1 MTVSQQIEKNMV
13 WWETWKIP
21 WEVRLILFV
30 CLNFINFCTISFK
43 VFHSSWKFFQEM
55 SFVADANIE
64 PDTARSTLDITHR
77 SPASSSDGKED
88 SPATCSYQQ
97 PPSKQKQKVTT
108 MDEETLVKRKQMYDA
123 AIQFMQQPP
132 PAPPQPK
139 SDEDLFGEY
148 QLKLINDHR
157 CKLFIKTKINNLF
170 LPQQMEQISAAAP
183 SSTPLNNQF
192 FSQDYGQYY

>member
-1 MTVSQQIEKNMV
+1 
-13 WWETWKIP
+13 
-21 WEVRLILFV
+21 
-30 CLNFINFCTISFK
+30 
-43 VFHSSWKFFQEM
+43 M
-55 SFVADANIE
+55 SFVANADIE
-64 PDTARSTLDITHR
+64 PDTARSTLDITGR
-77 SPASSSDGKED
+77 SSSSDVKED

-97 PPSKQKQKVTT
+97 PPSKWKQKVTT
-108 MDEETLVKRKQMYDA
+108 MDEETLLKRKQMYDP

-139 SDEDLFGEY
+139 SDEDLFGEFVAS

-157 CKLFIKTKINNLF
+157 CKLFIKAKINNLF
-170 LPQQMEQISAAAP
+170 LTQQMEQISAAAP